1 MYPLGRFAKVLV
13 AAPMRSRL
21 EPLADSVVRF
31 RVWPGDLDNNLHL
44 NNGRYLTLMDLG
56 RWDLVVRSG
65 LGKALLKRRWYP
77 VVGSS
82 TIRHRRSLDFLQRFE
97 LRTRLLGW
105 NDQGFFIEQRFER
118 DGEVHAVGAIWGVFL
133 GPEGKVPASDVV
145 HAVAPGAESPAL
157 PAWVEA
163 WAKSQE
169 ALSAELRAGQGRR

>member
-1 MYPLGRFAKVLV
+1 MYPIARFAKVL
-13 AAPMRSRL
+13 AAAHARSKL
-21 EPLADSVVRF
+21 DPLADSVVSF

-56 RWDLVVRSG
+56 RWDMVVRTG
-65 LGKALLKRRWYP
+65 LAKALLKHRWYP

-82 TIRHRRSLDFLQRFE
+82 TIRHKRALDPFQRFE

-105 NDQGFFIEQRFER
+105 NEQGFFIEQRFER
-118 DGEVHAVGAIWGVFL
+118 GGEVYAVGVIWGVFL
-133 GPEGKVPASDVV
+133 GPSGKVPAADVV
-145 HAVAPGAESPAL
+145 HAVQPGAESPAL

-169 ALSAELRAGQGRR
+169 ALSAELARAKR